1 MHMNSKSEKRSAAR
15 KHTHTHTQRDI
26 MFKAIWLRQQ
36 DTDAA
41 PVFSLKDR
49 LSVYKIISLCVPVLY
64 MQFMYNGL
72 VCF

>member
-1 MHMNSKSEKRSAAR
+1 MHMNSKSEKRSVAR
-15 KHTHTHTQRDI
+15 KHTHTQQ
-26 MFKAIWLRQQ
+26 AIWLRQQ
-36 DTDAA
+36 DTEAA

>member
-15 KHTHTHTQRDI
+15 KHTHTQRDI

-36 DTDAA
+36 DTEAA

>member
-15 KHTHTHTQRDI
+15 KHTHTQRDI
-26 MFKAIWLRQQ
+26 MFKAIWLCQQ
-36 DTDAA
+36 DTEVA

>member
-15 KHTHTHTQRDI
+15 KHTHTQRDI

-36 DTDAA
+36 DTEAA

-64 MQFMYNGL
+64 MQLMYNGL

>member
-1 MHMNSKSEKRSAAR
+1 MHMNSKSEKRSVAR
-15 KHTHTHTQRDI
+15 KHTHTQRDI

-36 DTDAA
+36 DTEAA